1 MGKPEDIKRLYNQ
14 MNNETK
20 TLIRNVTQLI
30 YFMRGS
36 VSYDKAM
43 YAMTYVEREIIMDYI
58 SDRLKEEAKS
68 THPVY

>member
-1 MGKPEDIKRLYNQ
+1 
-14 MNNETK
+14 MNGESK

-43 YAMTYVEREIIMDYI
+43 YAMSYIEREIIMDYI
-58 SDRLKEEAKS
+58 SSRLTEEAKS
-68 THPVY
+68 MHPVY